1 MAGLAD
7 QSNLNGVDAV
17 INLAGEPIADKRWTH
32 TGKRASRPKPLEYHA
47 KDWSI

>member
-32 TGKRASRPKPLEYHA
+32 EQKSVSAKAAGISRKN
-47 KDWSI
+47 WSI